1 MALGRPAPFPGSFLP
16 HDRTGGVFVMPR
28 ILTNLKFWGL
38 TAALTWIVLVIAVI
52 AKNPE
57 FAYGPR

>member
-1 MALGRPAPFPGSFLP
+1 MS
-16 HDRTGGVFVMPR
+16 R

-52 AKNPE
+52 AENPE